1 MPKPPKTPPARQSFL
16 PGVAI
21 RFLMFLGVV
30 VLLAT
35 ISNWSER
42 LGHNDGGTLLFP
54 KLGEQL
60 DQVAA
65 VTIRRGPLE
74 AKLVK
79 KDNDWVV
86 ASKQDFPAETVRL
99 RALLLSVANLQKLE
113 AKTKD
118 PANHAQLNV
127 EDQPAKKPEDQ
138 KTTTTDEKTDQDKKP
153 AADEKA
159 ADQTPPTDQKTDD
172 KQTAEKKDDKKA
184 ETIPNSVQLTIAD
197 ASDKI
202 LADVL
207 LGKMQTAGAKS
218 GTAYGFVRLAGD
230 PQVWLVDGLAALPNN
245 STLFLRGSLIDMPLT
260 SVKSLSITQPE
271 TADAAENA
279 ANQPKD
285 AKPKPAET
293 KPKWLELQI
302 GHEEAEKP
310 LAILNQPPS
319 TELLSDKMLPGIAS
333 SLAFMEFED
342 VRKVAE
348 RPLLDS
354 AGHGFGTSR
363 FTSFTGLI
371 ITATWSTTPS
381 ENGWVAFAA
390 STTDSADETAKQ
402 AAASINQQLGPW
414 LVKLPGFKYDLL
426 TSKMESLVVKAID
439 P

>member
-79 KDNDWVV
+79 QDNDWVV

-127 EDQPAKKPEDQ
+127 EDQPAKKTEPQKPEEQ
-138 KTTTTDEKTDQDKKP
+138 KTAEDTTPPADQQQ
-153 AADEKA
+153 ADEK
-159 ADQTPPTDQKTDD
+159 PED
-172 KQTAEKKDDKKA
+172 KKSPEKKDDKKA

-230 PQVWLVDGLAALPNN
+230 PQVWLVDGLAALPNT

-260 SVKSLSITQPE
+260 SVKSLSITHPK

-285 AKPKPAET
+285 AKPKDG

-302 GHEEAEKP
+302 P
-310 LAILNQPPS
+310 QPTHPNRIN
-319 TELLSDKMLPGIAS
+319 L
-333 SLAFMEFED
+333 
-342 VRKVAE
+342 RKNA
-348 RPLLDS
+348 
-354 AGHGFGTSR
+354 AGHC
-363 FTSFTGLI
+363 L
-371 ITATWSTTPS
+371 
-381 ENGWVAFAA
+381 
-390 STTDSADETAKQ
+390 
-402 AAASINQQLGPW
+402 
-414 LVKLPGFKYDLL
+414 
-426 TSKMESLVVKAID
+426 
-439 P
+439 